1 MTTPPPVNWTLVT
14 VAILIALIL
23 GAALQQAGVSLAV
36 ARATNE
42 PEPKFVTSLT
52 IGLANDRTK
61 PVVLKGTTAV
71 TAPLLQFF
79 LQYDETATGRNPK
92 NRIPIGEFSNLT
104 KGEEIEFPILYRNGD
119 SNELFWGNPRFVGQT
134 LHPFEWLAS
143 RLIMINILVAR
154 ADSSKLNEQN
164 KRLAFWY
171 LGDLARLREPFLFIS
186 RSDAQRFKSLERQ

>member
-71 TAPLLQFF
+71 TAPLLRFF
-79 LQYDETATGRNPK
+79 SNMMKRQPAEIRKIASQLVNFQISQKAKRSSFRSFIVTETATNFFGVIQDLSAKHFIR
-92 NRIPIGEFSNLT
+92 SN
-104 KGEEIEFPILYRNGD
+104 GWHR
-119 SNELFWGNPRFVGQT
+119 V
-134 LHPFEWLAS
+134 
-143 RLIMINILVAR
+143 
-154 ADSSKLNEQN
+154 
-164 KRLAFWY
+164 
-171 LGDLARLREPFLFIS
+171 
-186 RSDAQRFKSLERQ
+186 

>member
-1 MTTPPPVNWTLVT
+1 MINAVSPRPSGRGEARSLLLDVLVGELVMTTPPPVNWTLVT

-71 TAPLLQFF
+71 TAPLLRFF
-79 LQYDETATGRNPK
+79 SNMMKRQPAEIRKIASQLVNFQISQKAKRSSFRSFIVTETATNFFGVIQDLSAKHFIR
-92 NRIPIGEFSNLT
+92 SN
-104 KGEEIEFPILYRNGD
+104 GWHR
-119 SNELFWGNPRFVGQT
+119 V
-134 LHPFEWLAS
+134 
-143 RLIMINILVAR
+143 
-154 ADSSKLNEQN
+154 
-164 KRLAFWY
+164 
-171 LGDLARLREPFLFIS
+171 
-186 RSDAQRFKSLERQ
+186 